1 MAWMPNPLFPGDLH
15 DTAARLASHLAQG
28 TRGFPTAAPPAEGTE
43 GWRQM
48 LELGWQGVWIAEA
61 DGGFG
66 GSFADL
72 ASIVEALG
80 RQAVVAPLIA
90 RAGVVP
96 AVLGPF
102 AAQTTVR
109 PLLEA
114 HAAGEASICPVLS
127 TGGELPGHA
136 TGADA
141 CPLLGAD
148 GRLSGQLRGVDL
160 TEPASHLLFAALGA
174 DGVRRLVLTP
184 AGPLL
189 ARARHYSSNDG
200 RRCADLDV
208 GGIALPEGAVLASG
222 DAANAAL
229 AAGLAAGALL
239 ANVEAVGTAAGLV
252 TLTIDYL
259 NTRVQFGVA
268 LSTFQS
274 LRHRLVE
281 MYVAYENTFG
291 MTRQLVL
298 AHDAAP
304 QPLKDILTARLYMNK
319 VSRPVG
325 EAAIQLH
332 GGMGMT
338 TETQA
343 SRLAV
348 RAITG
353 AFDFGDSAQ
362 CLDWLVARTL
372 AEAV

>member
-1 MAWMPNPLFPGDLH
+1 MAYMPNPLFPGDLH
-15 DTAARLASHLAQG
+15 DTAARLAASLAQS
-28 TRGFPTAAPPAEGTE
+28 TRGFATSAPPAEGSE

-48 LELGWQGVWIAEA
+48 LELGWQGVWIGEA

-72 ASIVEALG
+72 AAIVEALG
-80 RQAVVAPLIA
+80 RQAVVSPLIA

-102 AAQTTVR
+102 ASQAHVR
-109 PLLEA
+109 TLLES
-114 HAAGEASICPVLS
+114 HAAGEASVCPVLS
-127 TGGELPGHA
+127 SSGELPHASGHPA
-136 TGADA
+136 S
-141 CPLLGAD
+141 PMLGAD
-148 GRLSGQLRGVDL
+148 GRLAGQLRGVDL
-160 TEPASHLLFAALGA
+160 TEPASHLLFAAQGA
-174 DGVRRLVLTP
+174 DGTRSLVLTE
-184 AGPLL
+184 AAPLL

-208 GGIALPEGAVLASG
+208 TGMALPEGAVLASG
-222 DAANAAL
+222 NAATQAL

-239 ANVEAVGTAAGLV
+239 SCVEAVGTAAGLV
-252 TLTIDYL
+252 TQTIDYL

-291 MTRQLVL
+291 MSRHLVL
-298 AHDAAP
+298 AHSVAP
-304 QPLKDILTARLYMNK
+304 QPLKDILTAKLYMNK
-319 VSRPVG
+319 VARQVG

-343 SRLAV
+343 SRMAV

-353 AFDFGDSAQ
+353 AFDYGDSAQ
-362 CLDWLVARTL
+362 CLDWLAAHTL
-372 AEAV
+372 AEAA